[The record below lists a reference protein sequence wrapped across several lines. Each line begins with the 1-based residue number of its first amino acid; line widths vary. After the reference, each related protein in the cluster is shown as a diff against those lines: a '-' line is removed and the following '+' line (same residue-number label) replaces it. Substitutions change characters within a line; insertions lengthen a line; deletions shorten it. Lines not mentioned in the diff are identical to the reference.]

1 MLFSRVPKLSH
12 SQHYHHFIA
21 LELSKNRRSFVKLA
35 NKRST
40 STETKS
46 RKVDTENG
54 VSGSRMGRRR
64 WSVGVWYFQA
74 QLAGPRTGIQKF
86 SQYYPSSMLP
96 PPPPAPMARP
106 VAIIRSTGELT
117 AASSNSPPT
126 SSTSPTDPS
135 ELASNQEQMA
145 AAAAVGLVNS
155 GCQSSVDPAG
165 RKSPARILVTAP
177 HTSREY
183 TFAHFH
189 SQPGQVSA
197 RGIPEHALKF

>member
-1 MLFSRVPKLSH
+1 M
-12 SQHYHHFIA
+12 
-21 LELSKNRRSFVKLA
+21 
-35 NKRST
+35 
-40 STETKS
+40 
-46 RKVDTENG
+46 
-54 VSGSRMGRRR
+54 
-64 WSVGVWYFQA
+64 WYFQA

-117 AASSNSPPT
+117 ATNSNSPPT
-126 SSTSPTDPS
+126 SSTSPTDPG

-145 AAAAVGLVNS
+145 AAAAVGLVSS

-189 SQPGQVSA
+189 SQPGQVSLFSPRNNNVTLTCSFFLSTA
-197 RGIPEHALKF
+197 NIHVSYHQFDVRGYLPDEPLLIFVASFGDKAGGHPEIGL

>member
-1 MLFSRVPKLSH
+1 
-12 SQHYHHFIA
+12 
-21 LELSKNRRSFVKLA
+21 
-35 NKRST
+35 
-40 STETKS
+40 
-46 RKVDTENG
+46 
-54 VSGSRMGRRR
+54 
-64 WSVGVWYFQA
+64 
-74 QLAGPRTGIQKF
+74 
-86 SQYYPSSMLP
+86 MLP

-126 SSTSPTDPS
+126 SSTSPTDPA

-145 AAAAVGLVNS
+145 AAAAVGLVSS

-189 SQPGQVSA
+189 SQPGQVRLSLLSLSPSLPSSLPLLPPLLFWKKYS
-197 RGIPEHALKF
+197 ILKFSN

>member
-1 MLFSRVPKLSH
+1 M
-12 SQHYHHFIA
+12 
-21 LELSKNRRSFVKLA
+21 
-35 NKRST
+35 
-40 STETKS
+40 
-46 RKVDTENG
+46 NG
-54 VSGSRMGRRR
+54 PRAGRRR

-126 SSTSPTDPS
+126 SSTSPTDPG
-135 ELASNQEQMA
+135 ELASNQDQM
-145 AAAAVGLVNS
+145 AAAVGLVSS

-189 SQPGQVSA
+189 SQPGQVSVWMSP
-197 RGIPEHALKF
+197 RLDYEVYGINWREFFFWFGCTFILFLYFIYGE